1 MLKWAFSKIGLQL
14 LTIILLVIVLSMGS
28 LMYLATNL
36 VADFGEFS
44 ASINEQNLMAKSN
57 LFLSRVTYEEAM
69 KYENTFQRIALSSS
83 ILAEQTASLYK
94 HSETDRAKRIP
105 LRENL
110 YLFKD
115 KGIFANQLSEK
126 IANLYWGDATLSEGV
141 VHEINIL
148 SNIDTILMKIKEGN
162 PESVAAFVLTE
173 TAILR
178 YYPNSSIVEKL
189 KPPREYDPRD
199 GIYYQRAIPQN
210 NPSRKTAWT
219 RVYQDPAGKGLMTSA
234 VTPVYGN
241 QGKFLGVAG
250 IDVTLDKILNEILV
264 KNQNSESSNMED
276 SLFSF
281 IVDAEGRIV
290 AFPDQFAELF
300 GLKKSDEKIL
310 NYGDILEYRLSDSSF
325 SEIKRIEE
333 SIVKK
338 ERQISRVALN
348 DIPLLIYS
356 HAMPTTQWRLCV
368 VTNEASILSSVQET
382 RLALGNLVKTMS
394 KNFTFITIAFLL
406 ISIGIVVVF
415 LSRRLIIPLNSL
427 THAATKVQGGDLTV
441 QLNSHRNDEI
451 GLLAKTFNKMVQN
464 LNESALREKD
474 YTRTLEQKVD
484 ERTREIQKKGRD
496 KEKALNLLEQEIKD
510 RIRIENKLRESE
522 EKYRDI
528 FENSVEGIFQT
539 TPAGNLI
546 SANPALARI
555 LGYDS
560 PEQITSVLNNLSTQL
575 YVHPEQREKM
585 IEIIDKNGHVSG
597 CEAEV
602 YRKNGEIIWVSINIR
617 AVKDAH
623 GTLSHFQGSLEDIT
637 ERRQTDDKLK
647 LAKKIAEEANRAKSE
662 FLATMSHEIRTPMNA
677 IIGMTEMVLNTA
689 LSPRQMKYLHIVSKS
704 SEHLMALIDDIL
716 DFSKIEAG
724 KVELVEAPFNIK
736 RLLADTVNILSYK
749 VEQKKL
755 KLSYDITCENRHL
768 TGDYHRL
775 RQILF
780 NLIGNAIKFT
790 QTGAITVRVSET
802 TDDKNRL
809 NTTLPERKTTLLFS
823 VQDTGIGIPQDKL
836 DAIFEKFAQIDAST
850 TRAYGGTG
858 LGLAICRKLAILMGG
873 EMWVES
879 EPGRGSIFYFTVRL
893 RVAEKQDIDPLDGH
907 PLPAPDRTEYRRPP
921 KPFNILLAEDFEV
934 NQEVITP
941 VLEESGHRVHVV
953 ENGKQAV
960 EAIESNRY
968 DLILMDIQM
977 PVMDGIEAT
986 RRIRKLDNP
995 GAAAIPIIA
1004 LTAHALKGDCQEY
1017 VEAGINVCLTKP
1029 IRPSQLLEAV
1039 ESMMQTGHYDGPTI
1053 RKNYKSAHTDF
1064 DYALTMM
1071 DGKNKILLIAC
1082 STMAVVVPQKME
1094 EIHAAI
1100 SRLDFTT
1107 IERLAHSIKSG
1118 ATSIGATRLTETS
1131 HLVEQYAHQKNHE
1144 QLIHIMPELQNCI
1157 DCVLDDIHNYILA
1170 SDSLET

>member
-1 MLKWAFSKIGLQL
+1 MLKWIFSKIGPQL
-14 LTIILLVIVLSMGS
+14 LTIILLVIVGSMGS

-57 LFLSRVTYEEAM
+57 LFLSRITYEEAM

-83 ILAEQTASLYK
+83 ILAEQTASFYQRR
-94 HSETDRAKRIP
+94 EPDRNNLIR
-105 LRENL
+105 LRETL
-110 YLFKD
+110 HVIKD
-115 KGIFANQLSEK
+115 KGIFANRLSEK
-126 IANLYWGDATLSEGV
+126 IANLYWGDVTLSNQAI
-141 VHEINIL
+141 HELNLL
-148 SNIDTILMKIKEGN
+148 SNIDTILVKIKEGN

-173 TAILR
+173 SAILR
-178 YYPNSSIVEKL
+178 YYPNSRIVTKI
-189 KPPREYDPRD
+189 KPPKEHDLRD

-241 QGKFLGVAG
+241 NGEFLGVAG
-250 IDVTLDKILNEILV
+250 IDVTLDNILNEILI
-264 KNQNSESSNMED
+264 KNQDSEPRNAED

-290 AFPDQFAELF
+290 AFPDPFAELF
-300 GLKKSDEKIL
+300 GLKKSDEKKL
-310 NYGDILEYRLSDSSF
+310 NYGDVLEYRLSNSF
-325 SEIKRIEE
+325 FPEIKEIEE
-333 SIVKK
+333 SIVKN

-348 DIPLLIYS
+348 NIPLLIYS

-382 RLALGNLVKTMS
+382 RLALRNLVKTMS
-394 KNFTFITIAFLL
+394 KNFTFITIVFLL
-406 ISIGIVVVF
+406 ISIGIVVGF

-441 QLNSHRNDEI
+441 QLKSHRNDEI

-464 LNESALREKD
+464 LNESTLREKD

-484 ERTREIQKKGRD
+484 ERTQEIRKKGRD
-496 KEKALNLLEQEIKD
+496 KEKALKLLEQEIKD
-510 RIRIENKLRESE
+510 RSCIENKLRESE

-539 TPAGNLI
+539 TPDGNLI

-560 PEQITSVLNNLSTQL
+560 PKQITAVLNNLSTQM
-575 YVHPEQREKM
+575 YVHPEKRERM
-585 IEIIDKNGHVSG
+585 LEMIDKYGHVSG
-597 CEAEV
+597 FEAEIYKKDRSV
-602 YRKNGEIIWVSINIR
+602 IWVSINSR

-637 ERRQTDDKLK
+637 ERRQADDKLK
-647 LAKKIAEEANRAKSE
+647 LAKKIAEKANRAKSE
-662 FLATMSHEIRTPMNA
+662 FLATLSHEIRTPMNA
-677 IIGMTEMVLNTA
+677 IIGMTEMVLNTT
-689 LSPRQMKYLHIVSKS
+689 LSPRQMKFLHIINKS

-724 KVELVEAPFNIK
+724 KVELVETPFNIK
-736 RLLADTVNILSYK
+736 RLLSDTVNILSYK
-749 VEQKKL
+749 VEQKNL
-755 KLSYDITCENRHL
+755 KLAYDIVCENKYL

-790 QTGAITVRVSET
+790 QTGTITVRVSET
-802 TDDKNRL
+802 TDDENRL
-809 NTTLPERKTTLLFS
+809 NTTLPELETTLLFS
-823 VQDTGIGIPQDKL
+823 VQDTGIGISRDKL
-836 DAIFEKFAQIDAST
+836 EAIFEKFAQLDAST

-873 EMWVES
+873 AMWVES
-879 EPGRGSIFYFTVRL
+879 EPGRGSTFYFTVRL
-893 RVAEKQDIDPLDGH
+893 RVAEKHDIGPLDGH
-907 PLPAPDRTEYRRPP
+907 PLPAPDRTDSDTPP
-921 KPFNILLAEDFEV
+921 KPLNILLAEDFEV

-941 VLEESGHRVHVV
+941 ILEQSGHRVHVV

-960 EAIESNRY
+960 EAMATNPY

-995 GAAAIPIIA
+995 GVAAIPIIA
-1004 LTAHALKGDCQEY
+1004 LTAHALKADCQEY
-1017 VEAGINVCLTKP
+1017 FEAGINVCLTKP
-1029 IRPSQLLEAV
+1029 IRPSQLIEAV
-1039 ESMMQTGHYDGPTI
+1039 ESIMQISHCDMPTI
-1053 RKNYKSAHTDF
+1053 RKNNKPANTDF

-1082 STMAVVVPQKME
+1082 STMAVVVPKKML
-1094 EIHAAI
+1094 EIQAAI
-1100 SRLDFTT
+1100 SRLDYTT

-1118 ATSIGATRLTETS
+1118 ATSIGATRLTEIS
-1131 HLVEQYAHQKNHE
+1131 YQVEQSAHQKNHE

-1170 SDSLET
+1170 SDSVET